1 MLLKL
6 ENISQL
12 SVDLGTVNKSQNV
25 FIFISEKSE
34 FLFTAIF
41 KFFMN
46 TANIYYLTLIAIYP
60 AIWTNYSVSP

>member
-12 SVDLGTVNKSQNV
+12 SVDLGTVSK
-25 FIFISEKSE
+25 ITKCLKKSE

-46 TANIYYLTLIAIYP
+46 TVNIYGLTLIALYP
-60 AIWTNYSVSP
+60 AIWTNYSGSP